1 MQASPPLL
9 AAEGITK
16 RFGALVANNAV
27 DLKVAP
33 GEIHALLGE
42 NGAGT
47 STLVKIIYG
56 LLRPDTGRLVWRG
69 APVQVATPRAARALG
84 IGMEFQHFSVFEA
97 LTGAEN

>member
-1 MQASPPLL
+1 MQAPPPLL

-42 NGAGT
+42 NGAG
-47 STLVKIIYG
+47 K
-56 LLRPDTGRLVWRG
+56 
-69 APVQVATPRAARALG
+69 APPNGFPRSNR
-84 IGMEFQHFSVFEA
+84 FE
-97 LTGAEN
+97 